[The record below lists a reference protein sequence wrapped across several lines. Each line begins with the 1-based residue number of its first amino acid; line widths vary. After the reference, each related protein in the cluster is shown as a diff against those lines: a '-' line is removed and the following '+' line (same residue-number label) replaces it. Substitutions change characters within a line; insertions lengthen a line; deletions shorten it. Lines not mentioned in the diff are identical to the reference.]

1 MRECDAADDAAK
13 DAATGDKTA
22 SLDSD
27 DGKTLAEALR
37 LLQVADGLLYELND
51 PANDP
56 KITSEMNDLVQFYNV
71 SRYEAGRRVLKEP
84 LTFAWDLCPTLK
96 AALNHIWSHS
106 YAKQMAAK
114 TYNKPGRDNEKVAEQ
129 KKNWQ
134 AKQDIRTMAELSTL
148 IRRRDM
154 HCVPPLT
161 LMKSIEM
168 YRINLP
174 RGEWARH
181 QRELSVMSRSYTEQ
195 VISAWQDFRPEP
207 LFRLPSDKISLDYG
221 YGVYDNLEFWLPVD
235 EPRMK
240 DGVMEFSKVLHTTT
254 CESTNFCTA
263 PVLLPSENAT
273 AQKSIRKMF

>member
-27 DGKTLAEALR
+27 DGKTLAEALQ
-37 LLQVADGLLYELND
+37 LLQEADGLLYELND

-106 YAKQMAAK
+106 YAKQMARK

-254 CESTNFCTA
+254 CES
-263 PVLLPSENAT
+263 
-273 AQKSIRKMF
+273 M